1 MKKILAV
8 SGGIDSIVMLHM
20 FRKDPDVVVAHF
32 DHGIRPNSAE
42 DCLFVRRAAEKY
54 GLAFYSKRVELGE
67 KCSEDTARTARY
79 AYLRNLASR
88 LDGQIYT
95 AHHRDD
101 VVETMV
107 INLLRGTGWRGIAPF
122 WDNDIQRPLIELT
135 KSEIHRYAA
144 EHQLSFR
151 QDQTNTEDAY
161 LRNRVRQ
168 SLSREQ
174 RQQLYEI
181 YQKQLPI
188 RDEMEQILGQIPRR
202 SQYSK
207 ELTGQVGM
215 EILRQIFQNHEVFL
229 TRPQLERALVAIQN
243 YAPGKRFSLDK
254 KHFLSIKR
262 YYFQIE
268 DITSVKIA

>member
-20 FRKDPDVVVAHF
+20 FRADPDAVVAHF

-42 DCLFVRRAAEKY
+42 DCLFVSRLAEKY
-54 GLAFYSKRVELGE
+54 NLPFYSKRAELGPN
-67 KCSEDTARTARY
+67 CSEDTARTARY
-79 AYLRNLASR
+79 AFLRSLAKQ

-101 VVETMV
+101 VVETMA

-122 WDNDIQRPLIELT
+122 WGDSIQRPLIELT
-135 KSEIHRYAA
+135 KNDIYRYAT
-144 EHQLSFR
+144 EHQLTFR

-168 SLSREQ
+168 ALDAGQ
-174 RQQLYEI
+174 RQQLYGL
-181 YQKQLPI
+181 YQKQLPL
-188 RDEMEQILGQIPRR
+188 RDEIEQILSQIPR
-202 SQYSK
+202 SGQYPK
-207 ELTGQVGM
+207 DLAGQAGI
-215 EILRQIFQNHEVFL
+215 EILRQILQNHDIYL
-229 TRPQLERALVAIQN
+229 TRPQLERALAAIQS

-254 KHFLSIKR
+254 NHFLSIKR

-268 DITSVKIA
+268 DATPVKIA